1 MPSIKM
7 KINAN
12 VLQWAISNSNTDEFL
27 LRALFPKIDEW
38 LSGNVEPTFN
48 QLENLSRKLHI
59 PFGYLL
65 LNSPP
70 KEKVELLEFRT
81 IESEK
86 IKKPSRELI
95 DTIYDM
101 EMKMDW
107 MREELIRL
115 GNEPMPF
122 VNSISKSSQ
131 DIKNIASIIRKD
143 IELDDD
149 WFLKT
154 KNADESFKYI
164 RSKLEDLGVLVMMN
178 GIVGSNTSRSL
189 DVNEFRAFVIIDDYA
204 PLIFINAK
212 DSSGGRLF
220 SICHELAHIW
230 FGENNIFND
239 QYDSKDSYKD
249 KLELKCNAI
258 AAEILVPEKHFMRK
272 WQEDSTE
279 KISEKI
285 KALAKYFRVSETV
298 IARRALDF
306 GKITKQEYSTIYKM
320 AIENFN
326 KMIDSKKKRS
336 GGDYYSTAKTRIDHR
351 FFSVVNR
358 SVLNGTLKYTD
369 AFRLTGLN
377 RKTYSE
383 FERRL

>member
-1 MPSIKM
+1 MPSIKI

-12 VLQWAISNSNTDEFL
+12 VLKWAISNSNTDELL

-38 LSGNVEPTFN
+38 LTGNVEPTFN

-122 VNSISKSSQ
+122 VSSISKSAQ

-143 IELDDD
+143 IELEDD
-149 WFLKT
+149 WFLNN
-154 KNADESFKYI
+154 KNSDESFKCI

-189 DVNEFRAFVIIDDYA
+189 DVNEFRAFVIIDEYA

-220 SICHELAHIW
+220 SLCHELAHIW

-249 KLELKCNAI
+249 KLELKCNAV
-258 AAEILVPEKHFMRK
+258 AAEILVPEEHFLRK
-272 WQEDSTE
+272 WHEDSI
-279 KISEKI
+279 KKASEKI

-320 AIENFN
+320 AIDNFN
-326 KMIDSKKKRS
+326 KMIDSKKERS
-336 GGDYYSTAKTRIDHR
+336 GGDYYNTAKTRIDPR

-369 AFRLTGLN
+369 AYRLTGLN

>member
-1 MPSIKM
+1 MPSIKI

-12 VLQWAISNSNTDEFL
+12 VLNWAISNSNTDEFL

-48 QLENLSRKLHI
+48 QLEKLSRKLHI

-101 EMKMDW
+101 EMKLDW

-122 VNSISKSSQ
+122 VSSISKSAQ
-131 DIKNIASIIRKD
+131 DIKSIASIIRND

-149 WFLKT
+149 WFLKN
-154 KNADESFKYI
+154 KNSDESFKCI

-220 SICHELAHIW
+220 SLCHELAHIW

-249 KLELKCNAI
+249 KLELKCNAV
-258 AAEILVPEKHFMRK
+258 AAEILVPEEHFLRK
-272 WQEDSTE
+272 WQEDST
-279 KISEKI
+279 KKASEKI

-298 IARRALDF
+298 IARRALDL

-320 AIENFN
+320 AIDNFN
-326 KMIDSKKKRS
+326 KMIDSKKERS
-336 GGDYYSTAKTRIDHR
+336 GGDYYNTAKTRIDHR

-369 AFRLTGLN
+369 AYRLTGLN

>member
-7 KINAN
+7 KINEN

-70 KEKVELLEFRT
+70 KEKIELLEFRT

-154 KNADESFKYI
+154 KNADESFKCI

-220 SICHELAHIW
+220 SLCHELVHIW

-249 KLELKCNAI
+249 KLELKCNAV
-258 AAEILVPEKHFMRK
+258 AAEILVPEKHFLRK
-272 WQEDSTE
+272 WQEDST
-279 KISEKI
+279 KKASEKI

-320 AIENFN
+320 AIDNFN
-326 KMIDSKKKRS
+326 KMIDSKKKHS
-336 GGDYYSTAKTRIDHR
+336 GGDYYNTAKTRIDNR

>member
-1 MPSIKM
+1 MPSIKI

-12 VLQWAISNSNTDEFL
+12 VLKWAISNSNTDEFL

-38 LSGNVEPTFN
+38 LTGNVEPTFN

-122 VNSISKSSQ
+122 VSSISKSAQ

-143 IELDDD
+143 IELEDD
-149 WFLKT
+149 WFLNN
-154 KNADESFKYI
+154 KNSDESFKCI

-189 DVNEFRAFVIIDDYA
+189 DVNEFRAFVIIDEYA

-220 SICHELAHIW
+220 SLCHELAHIW

-249 KLELKCNAI
+249 KLELKCNAV
-258 AAEILVPEKHFMRK
+258 AAEILVPEEHFLRK
-272 WQEDSTE
+272 WHEDSI
-279 KISEKI
+279 KKASEKI

-320 AIENFN
+320 AIDNFN
-326 KMIDSKKKRS
+326 KMIDSKKERS
-336 GGDYYSTAKTRIDHR
+336 GGDYYNTAKTRIDPR

-369 AFRLTGLN
+369 AYRLTGLN